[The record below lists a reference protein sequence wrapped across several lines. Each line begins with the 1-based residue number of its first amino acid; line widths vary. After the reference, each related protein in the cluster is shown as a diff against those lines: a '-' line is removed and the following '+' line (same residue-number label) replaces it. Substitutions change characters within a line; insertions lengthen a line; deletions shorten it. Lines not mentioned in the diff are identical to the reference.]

1 MANPFMAFKNRLKE
15 TFSTPQEE
23 YPEEAEEEYVEL
35 NTGVKEG
42 AKTKITVR
50 PFVIED
56 FSDIKIILDSLRDGY
71 TIGLVNIK
79 PLKNKDLVELKRAI
93 NKLKKTCDAVEGDIA
108 GFGDDWIVVTPSFA
122 EIYRTKHTGGAGA
135 AMPERNFAPAD
146 VPREHSMQGVETYDD
161 DDVF

>member
-1 MANPFMAFKNRLKE
+1 MANPFMSIKNRIKE
-15 TFSTPQEE
+15 AFSSPQEE

-42 AKTKITVR
+42 TRTKIIVR

-56 FSDIKIILDSLRDGY
+56 FSDIKVILDSLRDGY

-122 EIYRTKHTGGAGA
+122 EIYRTKQGAPSA
-135 AMPERNFAPAD
+135 ERNYAPMEGEQK
-146 VPREHSMQGVETYDD
+146 REEQPKMTGVETYDD
-161 DDVF
+161 EDVF